1 MKQTGNDWLVANTK
15 SLSMR
20 LVARLFSGLML
31 AAIAVPV
38 TAVAQTP
45 SAPRSE
51 SSTEAKLSAAAVRED
66 LEQLYST
73 LKEAHY
79 DLYARRSSAQYDRF
93 YRQLT
98 SSITGPLSKLEATKR
113 FQELLAYGR
122 VGHASTSA
130 LYELASAHR
139 ANGGRFVPLFVQV
152 EGTRFLLAE
161 TADANAVLRAGD
173 ELLAISNKPLKSW
186 QAKLRRFVSADT
198 EYLAAAQ
205 MENAFPV
212 LLWLE
217 LGDVVSLN
225 VRARQKSGKIVQ
237 VQVPAL
243 TRAELVELR
252 KQHPTA
258 ELATDFSS
266 REVRLMDAR
275 VAYLRPGPFFN
286 TEEQAGDTGLSYEDS
301 KYRRFLDDAFAQIVD
316 SSATDLLIDLRHN
329 PGGDNSF
336 SDPMVAWFANRPF
349 RFANDFVLKA
359 SAATKAHYER
369 LRENGTKEEGTIGDL
384 MRAEA
389 NRANGERYPFPI
401 AMVNP
406 RTDRR
411 FNGRVFVL
419 QNRHSYSNAASVA
432 ALIQDYGFGKILGEE
447 TADLASTFGSS
458 VTFKLRNS
466 GVNVSYPKSRIT
478 RINGDTRARG
488 VVPDIH
494 IAAPPPGVS
503 DDVVLAKA
511 IDLIKRSRDAK
522 P

>member
-1 MKQTGNDWLVANTK
+1 MKHTDNE
-15 SLSMR
+15 R
-20 LVARLFSGLML
+20 LAAKRKPIATRMMASLFSGLVLTCLL
-31 AAIAVPV
+31 APISAS
-38 TAVAQTP
+38 AQTP
-45 SAPRSE
+45 SAPQSE
-51 SSTEAKLSAAAVRED
+51 SAESAKLSAAAVRED

-79 DLYARRSSAQYDRF
+79 DLYARRSRAEYDQF
-93 YRQLT
+93 YEQMRGG
-98 SSITGPLSKLEATKR
+98 ITGPLSKLEATKR
-113 FQELLAYGR
+113 FQEFLAYGR

-130 LYELASAHR
+130 LYELAGAHR

-152 EGTRFLLAE
+152 EGARFLLTE
-161 TADANAVLRAGD
+161 TADANATLRAGD
-173 ELLAISNKPLKSW
+173 ELLAINNKPLTW
-186 QAKLRRFVSADT
+186 WRGKLRRFISADT
-198 EYLAAAQ
+198 DYLAAAQ

-217 LGDVVSLN
+217 LGDVTSLK
-225 VRARQKSGKIVQ
+225 VKARQKSGKV
-237 VQVPAL
+237 VETDVAAL
-243 TRAELVELR
+243 TRAELLALR
-252 KQHPTA
+252 KQHPTD

-266 REVRLMDAR
+266 REVRLMDDR

-301 KYRRFLDDAFAQIVD
+301 KYRRFLDDAFAKILAAN
-316 SSATDLLIDLRHN
+316 ATDLLIDLRHN

-336 SDPMVAWFANRPF
+336 SDPMVAWFANGPF
-349 RFANDFVLKA
+349 RFANDFMLKV
-359 SAATKAHYER
+359 SAATKAHYQR
-369 LRENGTKEEGTIGDL
+369 LREGGTKEEGTIGDL

-401 AMVNP
+401 AMVDP

-411 FNGRVFVL
+411 FTGRVFVL
-419 QNRHSYSNAASVA
+419 QNRHSFSNAASVS

-458 VTFKLRNS
+458 VPFKLKNS
-466 GVNVSYPKSRIT
+466 AVNVSFPKSRIT

-488 VVPDIH
+488 VVPDIR
-494 IAAPPPGVS
+494 IQSPPPGMS

-511 IDLIKRSRDAK
+511 VELIKSTRDAK
-522 P
+522 R